1 MHFCAK
7 CFDHIDSIRCSLYF
21 NIDLYSVLPAF
32 SIIAFC
38 KKIPL
43 VMPLHHAMTTP
54 YVCKF
59 LFSKPQK
66 PFSNFLCQSQ
76 NTSSSSLYLL
86 YSTASKMFTGKNS
99 VKLWLFKKIN
109 VAYKQKHD
117 FFFPAFKMRK
127 LLGLGFKNSL
137 FATMSLIRNSYNG
150 HL

>member
-59 LFSKPQK
+59 LFSKP
-66 PFSNFLCQSQ
+66 
-76 NTSSSSLYLL
+76 
-86 YSTASKMFTGKNS
+86 
-99 VKLWLFKKIN
+99 
-109 VAYKQKHD
+109 
-117 FFFPAFKMRK
+117 
-127 LLGLGFKNSL
+127 
-137 FATMSLIRNSYNG
+137 
-150 HL
+150 